1 MKNFGCNSGKVAS
14 KWPPKTPFL
23 DRFSKI
29 FKKFSKNFLAS
40 SRHFWC
46 LQMPYFGNFCTTPSL
61 AAGPVWNSPYIFLAK
76 FPKKTRKN
84 WPTLEANCS
93 PVWQKCPFFIVSY
106 ENLMWNLSFQAFR
119 SEIIWA
125 QLEPY
130 RAKVTPKRDFSP
142 TSEANISQC
151 VPMWS
156 ENFPFT
162 LKFDIKSFISSL
174 QN

>member
-1 MKNFGCNSGKVAS
+1 MSCWTCWPNLEANCSPVWQKCPFLLFPMKIWCKIFHLKPSNPKSHEGNSGHMAS
-14 KWPPKTPFL
+14 KRPPNRTF
-23 DRFSKI
+23 R
-29 FKKFSKNFLAS
+29 KKLE
-40 SRHFWC
+40 
-46 LQMPYFGNFCTTPSL
+46 
-61 AAGPVWNSPYIFLAK
+61 
-76 FPKKTRKN
+76 N

-130 RAKVTPKRDFSP
+130 RAKVTPKRDFLP